1 MLASKKQSYIV
12 DLDWDVADM
21 SSSDCWDALHW
32 SWEEWKRI
40 RGDYVAHR
48 RRRSSREPTSFI
60 PLLNWILNTTV
71 YKSLWLTRSDWE
83 GHTHTHTHTC
93 ESRHVWPLSD
103 EGQRSSHT
111 CYMFTRPLTDTHL
124 NNTWADQ
131 CFFFFNV
138 KYFSNFTLDSF
149 YIVIVFALLFDD
161 TCGAKIPHL
170 RLRRGTTRINEI
182 GMQDHDFSW
191 PIPIADCFTSK

>member
-83 GHTHTHTHTC
+83 GHTHTHTRVSPGTFDPCRMRVRDLHTPVTC
-93 ESRHVWPLSD
+93 LHARWLT
-103 EGQRSSHT
+103 HT
-111 CYMFTRPLTDTHL
+111 WTTHEQI
-124 NNTWADQ
+124 NV
-131 CFFFFNV
+131 FFF
-138 KYFSNFTLDSF
+138 
-149 YIVIVFALLFDD
+149 
-161 TCGAKIPHL
+161 
-170 RLRRGTTRINEI
+170 
-182 GMQDHDFSW
+182 
-191 PIPIADCFTSK
+191 